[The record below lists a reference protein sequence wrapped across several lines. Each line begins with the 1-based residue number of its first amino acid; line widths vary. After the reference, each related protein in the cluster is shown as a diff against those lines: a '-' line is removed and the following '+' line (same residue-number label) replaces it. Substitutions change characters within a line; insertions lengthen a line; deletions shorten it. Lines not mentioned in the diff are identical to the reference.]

1 MTLSKRVPDEVMA
14 TTFQLLRMEHPDG
27 RVFSYESLPLN
38 RWEVTIVDLSGRK
51 LAIYHVDGDDGD
63 YMEV

>member
-1 MTLSKRVPDEVMA
+1 MA